1 MENIKQETGPGYKS
15 WPGSWHLPVFI
26 QDFPEPHQFCPI
38 LREYYILK
46 IGQNWGGKTAYALWD
61 P

>member
-15 WPGSWHLPVFI
+15 WPGSCHLPVFI

-46 IGQNWGGKTAYALWD
+46 IGQN
-61 P
+61 